1 MSTDVNVGS
10 LLKIHE
16 EDGSSIVDCGHL
28 PYQIE
33 VEQRDVGKASQI
45 RRESGCVETFPFL
58 STTNTG
64 LNRLYREH
72 PVLERSEVFMI

>member
-10 LLKIHE
+10 LLKLHE
-16 EDGSSIVDCGHL
+16 EDGFSIVDCGHI

-45 RRESGCVETFPFL
+45 
-58 STTNTG
+58 
-64 LNRLYREH
+64 
-72 PVLERSEVFMI
+72 

>member
-10 LLKIHE
+10 LLKLHK

-45 RRESGCVETFPFL
+45 RRESGCV
-58 STTNTG
+58 
-64 LNRLYREH
+64 
-72 PVLERSEVFMI
+72 